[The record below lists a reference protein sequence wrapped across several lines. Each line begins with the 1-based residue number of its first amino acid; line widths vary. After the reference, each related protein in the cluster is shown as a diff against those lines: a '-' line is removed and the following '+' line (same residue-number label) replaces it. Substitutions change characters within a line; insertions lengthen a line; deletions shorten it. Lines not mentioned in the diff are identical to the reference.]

1 MKKTVCLTITLLM
14 LFACAFTTASAD
26 ELSAVVCVTIANK
39 GTIPVAHEK
48 VQVTDIDNDNAL
60 TVNDALYAVHKAKYD
75 GGADAGYSSYYGDYG
90 LSLQKLWGDN
100 SGSFGYYLNNVSCWS
115 LADEVKDGD
124 CVTASIYSD
133 TDFYSDMYVYFDIS
147 ETTVSENEEI
157 TLTLSGASYDD
168 NWNPVTIAVENATI
182 TANGVDT
189 EYKTDKDGKVTIKLG
204 NAGTVIISA
213 KSDTAVLVPPVCVV
227 QVNATQTTTADQTTT
242 VKETVKVKE
251 TATDVETVSDIES
264 ENNNFK
270 PSPNTGVNSD
280 IAVCV
285 ALSAIALCGIVITM
299 KKKSNEK

>member
-1 MKKTVCLTITLLM
+1 
-14 LFACAFTTASAD
+14 
-26 ELSAVVCVTIANK
+26 
-39 GTIPVAHEK
+39 
-48 VQVTDIDNDNAL
+48 
-60 TVNDALYAVHKAKYD
+60 
-75 GGADAGYSSYYGDYG
+75 
-90 LSLQKLWGDN
+90 
-100 SGSFGYYLNNVSCWS
+100 
-115 LADEVKDGD
+115 
-124 CVTASIYSD
+124 
-133 TDFYSDMYVYFDIS
+133 MYTYFDIT

-189 EYKTDKDGKVTIKLG
+189 EYKTDKDGKVTFKLEK
-204 NAGTVIISA
+204 AGTVIISA

-227 QVNATQTTTADQTTT
+227 QGNATQTTTADKTTT
-242 VKETVKVKE
+242 VKE

-299 KKKSNEK
+299 KKKYNEK